1 MKNLNLT
8 IPNAC
13 AENWRGFTP
22 THNGAFCDSCSTE
35 VIDFTKMSDAEI
47 VAHFSKS
54 TNQTCGLF
62 QAHQLKMYPSLTEP
76 FINPGFKLLKAGL
89 LVLMMG
95 LVSHSGFANHE
106 REKSNQV
113 AIQRMVTLAAE
124 HIVKGVIKSED
135 GGLMPGVNIYLKN
148 GDEGTIS
155 DEDGEFE
162 FPRKLKSGEVL
173 VFSFIGYEKVEYVV
187 LGELTE
193 PIEITMVFDTHIILG
208 KVAIDDVY
216 EEPGGIQ
223 KIFRKVKRV
232 F

>member
-1 MKNLNLT
+1 MKNLNVK

-13 AENWRGFTP
+13 AENWREFTS

-35 VIDFTKMSDAEI
+35 VIDFTTMTDAEI

-62 QAHQLKMYPSLTEP
+62 QAHQLKIYPSLTESS
-76 FINPGFKLLKAGL
+76 INPGFKLLKAGL

-95 LVSHSGFANHE
+95 LVGQPAFATDRE
-106 REKSNQV
+106 RIQPQIHLASSLEVEQV
-113 AIQRMVTLAAE
+113 VKG
-124 HIVKGVIKSED
+124 IVKSEE
-135 GGLMPGVNIYLKN
+135 GEPIPGVNIYLKD
-148 GDEGTIS
+148 GTEGTVS
-155 DEDGEFE
+155 NAEGKFE

-173 VFSFIGYEKVEYVV
+173 VFSFIGYQEVEYVV
-187 LGELTE
+187 KGELSE
-193 PIEITMVFDTHIILG
+193 PIEITMIFDTHIILG
-208 KVAIDDVY
+208 KVAVEEVY
-216 EEPGGIQ
+216 EEPSRIQ